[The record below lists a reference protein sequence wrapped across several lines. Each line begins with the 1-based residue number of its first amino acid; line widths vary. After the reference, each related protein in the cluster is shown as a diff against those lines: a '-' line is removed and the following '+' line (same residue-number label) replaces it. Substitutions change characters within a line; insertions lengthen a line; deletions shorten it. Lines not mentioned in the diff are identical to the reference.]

1 MLDRDGDPSI
11 WESQRIETLGGAF
24 IAAASTA
31 GIGVSLVSMEPPVPR
46 VVYISDKGVEILGHP
61 REKILAS
68 PAGTFLA
75 PDEQKVRDLT
85 GERARSGTSP
95 QLFDTVIERAD
106 GKQVPV
112 EISFAPIR
120 LDGLPGI
127 IAFMRDLTARYNGKA
142 ALRRSEHRF
151 RQLIERAPDAV
162 WINDGK
168 RLVYANPGAASML
181 GYESVEAL
189 LAVDPRNIVAPE
201 DQPSMRERTQEMLR
215 TGEPLPPREYR
226 TRKKDG
232 GWVMTEVQSIPVEWE
247 GSPAILGF
255 ARDVTNRKEMEV
267 RLAQSERLAALGT
280 LLAGV
285 AHEINNPLSYTLL
298 GVEGALRELHRM
310 AAPPEQ
316 IARVRELLESAQQGA
331 TRVAGVVG
339 QIRASARPESEQRGR
354 VDVRRAIEA
363 ALRVTHN
370 EIHHRARLVTELA
383 DVPCVLGNEQ
393 RLEQVFLNLL
403 VNAVQA
409 LPEGRTD
416 NEIRVT
422 LRVSA
427 VGDVIVEVTDNGPG
441 IPEEIKARIF
451 DPFFTTKRVG
461 GGLGLGL
468 SICHG
473 IVAWHGGTIAVN
485 DAVGRGSTFRVVLPA
500 AEDAAGVPPSV
511 TRPKAANGLAPLD
524 GLRILVID
532 DEPALAAMI
541 VRVLEDECHV
551 DVATD
556 ARLGL
561 DRLVQAIRPY
571 DVILCDLMMPDMT
584 GMDLF
589 AEVARRY
596 PGLEERFVLM
606 TGGAF
611 TPRST
616 EFLARVKNRR
626 LEKPFDSSALR
637 AIVANRG

>member
-1 MLDRDGDPSI
+1 
-11 WESQRIETLGGAF
+11 
-24 IAAASTA
+24 
-31 GIGVSLVSMEPPVPR
+31 
-46 VVYISDKGVEILGHP
+46 
-61 REKILAS
+61 
-68 PAGTFLA
+68 
-75 PDEQKVRDLT
+75 
-85 GERARSGTSP
+85 
-95 QLFDTVIERAD
+95 
-106 GKQVPV
+106 
-112 EISFAPIR
+112 
-120 LDGLPGI
+120 
-127 IAFMRDLTARYNGKA
+127 
-142 ALRRSEHRF
+142 
-151 RQLIERAPDAV
+151 
-162 WINDGK
+162 
-168 RLVYANPGAASML
+168 
-181 GYESVEAL
+181 
-189 LAVDPRNIVAPE
+189 
-201 DQPSMRERTQEMLR
+201 MRERTQEMLR